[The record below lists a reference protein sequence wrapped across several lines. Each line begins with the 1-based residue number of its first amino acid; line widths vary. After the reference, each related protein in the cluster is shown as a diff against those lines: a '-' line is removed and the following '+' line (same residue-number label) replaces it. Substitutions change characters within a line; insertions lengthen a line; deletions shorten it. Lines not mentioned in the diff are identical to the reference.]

1 MSPGRRVGPAL
12 TNTLLASWRKPRPD
26 ALARALQPLAW
37 LYGALAAARRAFYA
51 GGLRASQRAPRP
63 LVVVGNLVAGG
74 AGKTPAV
81 IALATL
87 LRRLGRTPGVVSRG
101 YGRSGRGTQLLDR
114 HSDAGAAGD
123 EPLLIHLRARVPV
136 AVAADRLHAAR
147 ALCDAHPGL
156 DVLIADDGLQH
167 LALARDAQLI
177 VFDERGAGNGLLL
190 PAGPL
195 REPLPHA
202 LPERTLVVYNADQ
215 PSTPLPGHVAH
226 RALAGVVELSRWW
239 SGDAADP
246 RGWQSLRGRR
256 IVACAGIAVPQ
267 RFFAMLVAQ
276 GLDIEPLPQPDH
288 ADYRMLPWPPST
300 REVIVTEKDAVKIRP
315 ERAGSTRIWVAPL
328 DFGLDDT
335 IGDRLVRWLP
345 TPS

>member
-167 LALARDAQLI
+167 LALARNAQLI

>member
-26 ALARALQPLAW
+26 ALARTLQPLAW

-74 AGKTPAV
+74 AGKTPTV

>member
-74 AGKTPAV
+74 AGKTPTV

-114 HSDAGAAGD
+114 HSDAAAVGD

>member
-1 MSPGRRVGPAL
+1 
-12 TNTLLASWRKPRPD
+12 
-26 ALARALQPLAW
+26 
-37 LYGALAAARRAFYA
+37 
-51 GGLRASQRAPRP
+51 
-63 LVVVGNLVAGG
+63 
-74 AGKTPAV
+74 
-81 IALATL
+81 
-87 LRRLGRTPGVVSRG
+87 
-101 YGRSGRGTQLLDR
+101 
-114 HSDAGAAGD
+114 
-123 EPLLIHLRARVPV
+123 
-136 AVAADRLHAAR
+136 LHAAR

-167 LALARDAQLI
+167 LALARNAQLI

>member
-26 ALARALQPLAW
+26 AVARALQPLAW

-114 HSDAGAAGD
+114 HSDAGAVGD

-246 RGWQSLRGRR
+246 RGWQALRGRR

-315 ERAGSTRIWVAPL
+315 ERAGSARIWVAPL

-335 IGDRLVRWLP
+335 IGERLVRWLP

>member
-74 AGKTPAV
+74 AGKTPTV

-167 LALARDAQLI
+167 LALARNAQLI

>member
-74 AGKTPAV
+74 TGKTPAV
-81 IALATL
+81 IALAML

>member
-74 AGKTPAV
+74 AGKTPTV

>member
-51 GGLRASQRAPRP
+51 GGLRTSQRAPRP

-74 AGKTPAV
+74 AGKTPTV